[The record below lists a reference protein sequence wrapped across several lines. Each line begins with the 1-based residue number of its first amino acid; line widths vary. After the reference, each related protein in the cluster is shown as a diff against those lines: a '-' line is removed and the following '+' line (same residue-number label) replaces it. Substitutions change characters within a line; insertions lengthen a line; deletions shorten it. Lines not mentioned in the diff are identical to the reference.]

1 MGKNVEETRRIL
13 EADLKDCPYI
23 LSDPLGHAITYQKIK
38 DYLFTCVVTG
48 EDRVNCKD
56 WLYKLYDGQTDDE
69 KAKLQSR
76 VDLLANGVYDF
87 YAYTQKLSQNCR
99 Q

>member
-1 MGKNVEETRRIL
+1 MSKNIEETRKIL

-38 DYLFTCVVTG
+38 NYLFTCVLTE

-56 WLYKLYDGQTDDE
+56 WLYKLYEGQTDDE
-69 KAKLQSR
+69 KARLQSR

-87 YAYTQKLSQNCR
+87 YEYIQRLPQNYR
-99 Q
+99 